1 MIYKIDK
8 NNFWQYKK
16 IRLEALL
23 KFPDAFL
30 STYQEELQFSDQD
43 WIEKIKKDFYFGYFI
58 NDEIIG
64 CVGLS
69 LEKKAKIIH
78 VANLF
83 GMFVKTEYQGKNI
96 AIELL
101 NHVKK
106 IAKDHGIIHLYLGC
120 NADNYLAVKF
130 YKKSGFKIYGT
141 RPNYTK
147 INDKFCDDLI
157 MMLEL

>member
-1 MIYKIDK
+1 MILAIDQ
-8 NNFWQYKK
+8 NNFRQYKK

-69 LEKKAKIIH
+69 LEKKQK
-78 VANLF
+78 
-83 GMFVKTEYQGKNI
+83 
-96 AIELL
+96 
-101 NHVKK
+101 
-106 IAKDHGIIHLYLGC
+106 
-120 NADNYLAVKF
+120 
-130 YKKSGFKIYGT
+130 
-141 RPNYTK
+141 
-147 INDKFCDDLI
+147 
-157 MMLEL
+157 